1 MAISSDDPPKL
12 PSVVIHPLM
21 VRVGHWINA
30 FAILIMIFS
39 GWRIYNASP
48 LFSFSFPDDLTLG
61 GWLAGALQ
69 WHFAAM
75 WLLVVN
81 GIVYLLYGIISGHYR
96 ASFFPLTARAV
107 AREFTDVFRG
117 RMSHRVGTYN
127 ALQKM
132 AYLVVI
138 LLGIVLVLSGLGIW
152 KPVQFQV
159 LAALMGGYE
168 GARLVHFF
176 AMAGVVGFIVVHLTL
191 VILVPRTLPPMFSG
205 RAPRDSTPSEGGQ

>member
-1 MAISSDDPPKL
+1 MATSSDDPPRL
-12 PSVVIHPLM
+12 PSVVIHPLT

-48 LFSFSFPDDLTLG
+48 LFSFKFPADLTLG
-61 GWLAGALQ
+61 GWLGGALQ

-96 ASFFPLTARAV
+96 ASFFPLTARAI
-107 AREFTDVFRG
+107 AREFTNVLRG

-127 ALQKM
+127 ALQKL
-132 AYLVVI
+132 AYLGVI
-138 LLGIVLVLSGLGIW
+138 LLGIVLVLSGLCVW

-168 GARLVHFF
+168 GARLVHFL
-176 AMAGVVGFIVVHLTL
+176 AMAGVVGFIVVHLSL
-191 VILVPRTLPPMFSG
+191 VMLVPRTLPPMFSG
-205 RAPRDSTPSEGGQ
+205 RTPRDSTPSEDGP